1 VTRVGEAEVAA
12 ASVVVPTGEGDTRQ
26 AHYLRTVD
34 DCALGMFRLDLD
46 GCITDANRRLLDM
59 LEYDWAELKGKS
71 FNDITHPDDRWIGL
85 EVLLDLRSG
94 REDNIAYEKRFLT
107 QAGRSLWAAVTAS
120 ATTINNAPIGVM
132 LMVTDLS
139 VRCDPDPV
147 ADADHGLLKTALSV
161 APIIVFACD
170 NDGILILCEDTGL
183 DSSVSHGTLVGRHV
197 WDVYAD
203 RDAVRE
209 QMQRG
214 LAGESG
220 EFLMIFNGA
229 EFNCRYRPIQDMD
242 GKVLGVSGLAQD
254 ATALT
259 NLRTEND
266 RLSEFM
272 TTLSHELRNPLQAI
286 LGFTEL
292 LVTGAYGKVGARQ
305 RQPLGNIEVGGRQL
319 LSLVNDILD
328 LAQIKAG
335 HIRLEETALEAGKA
349 IRTLATEMSASAHAK
364 GVHLV
369 EVAGPALRFR
379 ADGRRVHQVLL
390 NLLSNAIKFTP
401 AGGTIELSFNP
412 DAAGDP
418 QMCVSDNGGGLAPDE
433 LRLIFEEF
441 GQVAAHRA
449 DNPSGLGLGLPVSR
463 KLATAMGGT
472 LLADSTVG
480 VGSRFC
486 LTLPRTPAPRSA
498 E

>member
-12 ASVVVPTGEGDTRQ
+12 ASVVVPTGEGDRRQ

-139 VRCDPDPV
+139 VRCEPDLV
-147 ADADHGLLKTALSV
+147 AEADHGLLKTALSI

-183 DSSVSHGTLVGRHV
+183 DSSLSHGTLVGRHV

-203 RDAVRE
+203 REVVRE
-209 QMQRG
+209 QMKRG

-220 EFLMIFNGA
+220 EFLMHFNGA

-254 ATALT
+254 VTALAT
-259 NLRTEND
+259 LRTENA

-349 IRTLATEMSASAHAK
+349 IRTLATEMSASADAK

-369 EVAGPALRFR
+369 KVAGPALKFR

-401 AGGTIELSFNP
+401 AGGTIELSFNAN
-412 DAAGDP
+412 AAGDP
-418 QMCVSDNGGGLAPDE
+418 QICVSDNGGGLAPDE

-441 GQVAAHRA
+441 GQVAAHCG
-449 DNPSGLGLGLPVSR
+449 DNPTGLGLGLPVSR

-486 LTLPRTPAPRSA
+486 LTLPRTPAIPR
-498 E
+498 

>member
-1 VTRVGEAEVAA
+1 MTPVDEADIGVASAVAA
-12 ASVVVPTGEGDTRQ
+12 TGRGETRQ
-26 AHYLRTVD
+26 AHYLRTID

-59 LEYDWAELKGKS
+59 LDYDWTELKGKS

-94 REDNIAYEKRFLT
+94 REDNVAYEKRFLT
-107 QAGRSLWAAVTAS
+107 QAGNSLWAGVTAS
-120 ATTINNAPIGVM
+120 ATTVDGVPIGVM

-139 VRCDPDPV
+139 VRCEPDPV
-147 ADADHGLLKTALSV
+147 ALADHGLLKTALSI

-183 DSSVSHGTLVGRHV
+183 DSPQGHSTSVGRHV

-203 RDAVRE
+203 TEDVRE
-209 QMQRG
+209 HMQRG

-220 EFLMIFNGA
+220 AFLMVFNDA
-229 EFNCRYRPIQDMD
+229 EFNCRYRPIEDMD
-242 GKVLGVSGLAQD
+242 GKVLGVAGLAQD
-254 ATALT
+254 VTALT

-305 RQPLGNIEVGGRQL
+305 KRPLGNIEVGGRQL

-335 HIRLEETALEAGKA
+335 HLRLEETELEAGKA
-349 IRTLATEMSASAHAK
+349 IRSLTKEMSASAEAK

-369 EVAGPALRFR
+369 EVAGPALEFR

-401 AGGTIELSFNP
+401 AGGTIELSFNAN
-412 DAAGDP
+412 AAGNP
-418 QMCVSDNGGGLAPDE
+418 QICVSDDGGGLAPDE

-449 DNPSGLGLGLPVSR
+449 GNPSGLGLGLPVSR

-480 VGSRFC
+480 VGSKFC
-486 LTLPRTPAPRSA
+486 LTLPRTPAIPQVG
-498 E
+498 